1 MASGSRASL
10 IVAASISAVEAL
22 KDQSGL
28 CRWNYA
34 IRSVQQKARKEMGS
48 LSQAT
53 KAPSSSS
60 SMMAGSI
67 VVSTRGEQVK
77 RAEESFRNVMFL
89 SCWGPN

>member
-34 IRSVQQKARKEMGS
+34 MRSVHQKARKEMGS

-53 KAPSSSS
+53 KTPSSS